1 MMFDNEDA
9 ILSILTLLVVI
20 LLVWLITR
28 EFRTWYWKVNHR
40 LDELRKLNHGIHEVN
55 KNLMEL
61 TAILASQSSTIAA
74 KPDLLKGLDIPENPM
89 DSSRRQQTRPPR
101 EVPRRVKKDDDQLPE
116 L

>member
-9 ILSILTLLVVI
+9 ILSIATLLVVI

-40 LDELRKLNHGIHEVN
+40 LDELRKLNHGVHEMN
-55 KNLMEL
+55 KNLKEL

-74 KPDLLKGLDIPENPM
+74 KPDLLKGLDIPENPT
-89 DSSRRQQTRPPR
+89 DSNSRKQARMPG
-101 EVPRRVKKDDDQLPE
+101 EAPRRVKRDDDQLPE

>member
-1 MMFDNEDA
+1 MFDNEDA

-40 LDELRKLNHGIHEVN
+40 LDELRKLNHGVHEMN
-55 KNLMEL
+55 KNLAEIKS
-61 TAILASQSSTIAA
+61 ILASQASTIAA
-74 KPDLLKGLDIPENPM
+74 KPDLLKGLDIPENPT
-89 DSSRRQQTRPPR
+89 DSNSRKQARMPG
-101 EVPRRVKKDDDQLPE
+101 EAPRRVKRDDDQLPE